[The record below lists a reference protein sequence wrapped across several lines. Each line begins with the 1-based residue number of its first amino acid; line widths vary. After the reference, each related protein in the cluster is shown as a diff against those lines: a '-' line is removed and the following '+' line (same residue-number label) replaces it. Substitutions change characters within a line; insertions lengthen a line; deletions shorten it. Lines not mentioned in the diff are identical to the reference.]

1 MMTAPHVAAY
11 NLKKSFYVDRVRKGF
26 LQNLRGLV
34 SRDAR
39 EVKAIDDISFEVAPG
54 SFVAYV
60 GPNGAGKSTTIKV
73 LSGILHPT
81 SGQAWVAGLSPQE
94 QRRNVARRIGVV
106 FGQRTQLW
114 WDLPVRDSLE
124 ILAAM
129 YDIGPADYRHSL
141 NLFDDLLEIGRFIE
155 TPVRKLSLGQRMRAD
170 LAAALLHR
178 PEVLFLDEP
187 TIGLDVTG
195 KAAIREFL
203 RDMNKQAGTTILLT
217 THDMTDIEQ
226 LCHRVLMIN
235 HGRLVFDGSL
245 SQLRGALGLPTRLT
259 VEYAAAPGAFPRE
272 GVGWYLEAHE
282 GTTATVT
289 FDRAAYPAGRVI
301 ADLSTYGEI
310 RDVHI
315 AEPDIE
321 TVIARSYQAL
331 GASETV

>member
-1 MMTAPHVAAY
+1 MSTPHVAAD
-11 NLKKSFYVDRVRKGF
+11 NLHKSFFVARAREG
-26 LQNLRGLV
+26 LWHNLRGV
-34 SRDAR
+34 FSRDGR
-39 EVKAIDDISFEVAPG
+39 EVRAIDGISFAVPRG

-60 GPNGAGKSTTIKV
+60 GPNGAGKSTTIKI

-81 SGQAWVAGLSPQE
+81 SGTVRVAGFSPQTE
-94 QRRNVARRIGVV
+94 RRTVAKRIGVV

-129 YDIGPADYRHSL
+129 YGVSSTEYRRAL
-141 NLFDDLLEIGRFIE
+141 GVFDELLEVGRFIE

-195 KAAIREFL
+195 KASIREFL
-203 RDMNKQAGTTILLT
+203 RDINKREGTTVLLT

-226 LCHRVLMIN
+226 LCSRVLMIN

-245 SQLRGALGLPTRLT
+245 GDLRRELGLPTQMT
-259 VEYAAAPGAFPRE
+259 VEYGAAPLQLPAR
-272 GVGWYLEAHE
+272 GVGWTLDDQE
-282 GTTATVT
+282 GTVVSIT
-289 FDRAAYPAGRVI
+289 FDRAVHPAGRII
-301 ADLSTYGEI
+301 AELSTFGEI
-310 RDVHI
+310 EDVHI
-315 AEPDIE
+315 TEPDIE
-321 TVIARSYQAL
+321 TVIARSYEAFDPHES
-331 GASETV
+331 A